1 MIMMTTVVVVLMIM
15 VIYHVISNASCFIFV
30 IKIAENESSRP
41 PIRCSHRDSV
51 ESKATR
57 PSQQSADSS
66 GRPYKFSKKIIIGT
80 QASHRR
86 LVLGHGQVAHRV
98 RFFAQCFS
106 CSYLGR
112 DKSKVYN
119 IFFFIEW
126 CYLIS
131 ILQEDGKKCGT
142 THCSKLHLRLGQSH
156 GWEDFREH
164 YFFMVV
170 GSLVDI

>member
-1 MIMMTTVVVVLMIM
+1 MIM

-51 ESKATR
+51 ESKATC

-66 GRPYKFSKKIIIGT
+66 GRPFKFSKKNNNRDSGDS
-80 QASHRR
+80 QATRTR
-86 LVLGHGQVAHRV
+86 PWP
-98 RFFAQCFS
+98 S
-106 CSYLGR
+106 CSPSPLFCTMFFMQSIWEEINPR
-112 DKSKVYN
+112 FIIS
-119 IFFFIEW
+119 FFFIEW

-142 THCSKLHLRLGQSH
+142 THWSKLHLRLGQSH
-156 GWEDFREH
+156 GWEDFKEH